1 MKISEK
7 TIKTATGEWFYR
19 ETLPETETR
28 SAPLILLHGL
38 PSHSYTWREM
48 MPMLSQQGLRVI
60 APDWL
65 GFGKSDKPSR
75 REFAYTP
82 ASYVK
87 AFSELVDAWEIEQLS
102 LVVQGFLGSVG
113 IQYALQNPQR
123 IQKLIILNTPLCK
136 SVKLPWK
143 MQQWGIPLMGEMM
156 TQDPLLVDRTLE
168 AGSGFVISDSD
179 LAVHRQPFLK
189 SSAVGRAL
197 TSSIRQLNL
206 SAAMAEIE
214 TGLSLWELPTLI
226 IWGMADPWLVAETP
240 KALAQNRPNIQ
251 IVALPEAKH
260 YPQEHWPKE
269 IAQKINQFFSE

>member
-7 TIKTATGEWFYR
+7 TIEIDTGEWFYR
-19 ETLPETETR
+19 ETLPDKETSST
-28 SAPLILLHGL
+28 PIILLHGL

-48 MPMLSQQGLRVI
+48 MPLLSQQGLRVL

-65 GFGKSDKPSR
+65 GFGNSAKPSR

-82 ASYVK
+82 ASYVS
-87 AFSELVDAWEIEQLS
+87 AFSQLIDAWEIEQFS

-113 IQYALQNPQR
+113 IQYALQNSQR
-123 IQKLIILNTPLCK
+123 LQKLIILNTPLSK

-143 MQQWGIPLMGEMM
+143 MKQWGIPLMGEMM

-179 LAVHRQPFLK
+179 LAIHRQPFLK

-197 TSSIRQLNL
+197 TAAIRQINL
-206 SAAMAEIE
+206 ASAMTEVE
-214 TGLSLWELPTLI
+214 TGLSVWELPTLI
-226 IWGMADPWLVAETP
+226 IWGMADPWLSAETA
-240 KALAQNRPNIQ
+240 KDLAQKRQNIQ
-251 IVALPEAKH
+251 MVELPEAKH

-269 IAQKINQFFSE
+269 ISQKINQFFSD